1 MAAADLLCE
10 SLFCWLENRK
20 KCADKLSE
28 MAEELENV
36 HWGSNIVQVVGAAT
50 SVLSISGAAVATFLT
65 GGLALPVFAVAA
77 AAAAG
82 GTAVSITSPLVEA
95 GISSSTFNKAIE
107 LIKEDEKVGTRI
119 QMQLQGLKNRCG
131 GAQLGDHA
139 DELECEVTSQ
149 LMCALARRN
158 NTHVPLDFL
167 RDFNRATFFRHMT
180 PGGVAP
186 VEAESFIFQALCL
199 VGVGVITSSLKVSAK
214 KLVKDIGRIGIKT
227 GSRILGAIGFGLCL
241 YDLIDKSAELIKGN
255 NVTEASKILRDSARE
270 ILEGQQKLKEQLD
283 GMHEIIQ
290 KLFKMKNL
298 ITNLGGYSLSMNEN
312 GRNVVAYIRGTCRD
326 STVVSW
332 LQGVTHQN
340 EFLNLLRFCMEG
352 LSPILNT
359 YDSSHIHI
367 PEHLTSP
374 DGRHIDIVIVSHGRI
389 VDQFMPAGVLVP
401 KPTIRDT
408 ILYSPWNCFINSN
421 AAFGIAQGNI
431 QVEDREL
438 CNMRNRVYCDPDPL
452 PNHWNSMQ
460 GSRHNIPL
468 ILLSPVTPEQKVW
481 KLFQKLWKNRGLNI
495 KDRVI
500 FPYLV
505 PQDQVKAYGEIPLLI
520 LISAI
525 SVILLVHGKTATV
538 HLAAC
543 LGRARSPAMPEEWRR
558 QYAYTSDQTYMTVNL
573 RDDKRNV
580 NMDLLKALRLLFDSQ
595 EP

>member
-1 MAAADLLCE
+1 MAAADLLCD
-10 SLFCWLENRK
+10 SLLRWLENRRECGK
-20 KCADKLSE
+20 KLLELAQ
-28 MAEELENV
+28 ELENV
-36 HWGSNIVQVVGAAT
+36 TRSSKAVRVAGAAK
-50 SVLSISGAAVATFLT
+50 SVANPPVADQAA
-65 GGLALPVFAVAA
+65 
-77 AAAAG
+77 
-82 GTAVSITSPLVEA
+82 GTAVSVTSKLVEA
-95 GISSSTFNKAIE
+95 GISRSTFNKATE
-107 LIKEDEKVGTRI
+107 LIKEDEKVGKSI
-119 QMQLQGLKNRCG
+119 QKQLQDLKDRCG
-131 GAQLGDHA
+131 GAKLGAHA
-139 DELECEVTSQ
+139 DELECEVVTQ
-149 LMCALARRN
+149 LMWALARRN
-158 NTHVPLDFL
+158 KTLVPLDFL
-167 RDFNRATFFRHMT
+167 RGFNRATFFRHMT
-180 PGGVAP
+180 PGGLDPAK
-186 VEAESFIFQALCL
+186 ASCLICQALGL
-199 VGVGVITSSLKVSAK
+199 ARSPEITSSLKVSAK
-214 KLVKDIGRIGIKT
+214 EMMKNTGQIGIKAAVKA
-227 GSRILGAIGFGLCL
+227 GSKVPSAINLSMSL
-241 YDLIDKSAELIKGN
+241 YDLIDQCEELVKRKK
-255 NVTEASKILRDSARE
+255 VAEASKFLRDSARE
-270 ILEGQQKLKEQLD
+270 IPEGQQKLKEQLD
-283 GMHEIIQ
+283 AMHEIIQ

-352 LSPILNT
+352 LSPILNK

-367 PEHLTSP
+367 PEHLTRP
-374 DGRHIDIVIVSHGRI
+374 DGRHIDIVIVAHGRI
-389 VDQFMPAGVLVP
+389 VDQFMPAGFLVP

-421 AAFGIAQGNI
+421 AVFGIAQGNI

-438 CNMRNRVYCDPDPL
+438 CNNVYSEPNPL

-468 ILLSPVTPEQKVW
+468 ILLSPVTPEDEAW
-481 KLFQKLWKNRGLNI
+481 KIFQKLWKNRDLNI

-505 PQDQVKAYGEIPLLI
+505 PQDQVDAYGEIPLLI

-525 SVILLVHGKTATV
+525 SVILLAHGRTATV

-543 LGRARSPAMPEEWRR
+543 LGHAGSPAMPEEWRA

-580 NMDLLKALRLLFDSQ
+580 NMDLLRALRLLFDSQ